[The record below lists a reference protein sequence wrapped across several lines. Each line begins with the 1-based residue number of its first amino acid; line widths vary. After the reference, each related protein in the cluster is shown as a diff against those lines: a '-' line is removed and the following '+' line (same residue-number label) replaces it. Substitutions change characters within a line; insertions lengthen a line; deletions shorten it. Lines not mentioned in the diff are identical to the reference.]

1 MTRFGPSFDSQ
12 TGIHIQ
18 LEYFGIQKDLWSPKW
33 LQATS
38 PNYHL
43 YHHAW
48 QFLVY
53 GDMLWLLVTK
63 CVAVYYTQPWSC
75 LYKRHYPR
83 SLCKS
88 QLCWTGHTCSV
99 FFIII
104 LSSSLTIT
112 MLTEAGRVWDAAHS
126 QFLQAT
132 VKRDL
137 GEFAGTSTFE
147 KNCGIV
153 LTCTWMLRPA
163 NCQRPFLYTFKHAE
177 LS

>member
-1 MTRFGPSFDSQ
+1 MTASNKPK
-12 TGIHIQ
+12 
-18 LEYFGIQKDLWSPKW
+18 LSPLPPCLTVVW
-33 LQATS
+33 G
-38 PNYHL
+38 
-43 YHHAW
+43 
-48 QFLVY
+48 VY

-63 CVAVYYTQPWSC
+63 CVAVYYTQPRSC

-88 QLCWTGHTCSV
+88 QLCWTSHTCSV

-163 NCQRPFLYTFKHAE
+163 NYQRPFLYTFKHAE
-177 LS
+177 FS